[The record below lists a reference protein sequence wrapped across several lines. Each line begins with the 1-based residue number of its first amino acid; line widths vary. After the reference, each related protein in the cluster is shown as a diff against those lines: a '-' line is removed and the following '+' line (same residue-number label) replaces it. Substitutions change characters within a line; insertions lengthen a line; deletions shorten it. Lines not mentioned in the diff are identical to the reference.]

1 MKSILCL
8 FVSLFITTLSDANA
22 SEVDFDYNTFAKHYF
37 DTWVKTQLPT
47 ATKEDLENYLS
58 LLTVD
63 VAWQHI
69 PYQRDDE
76 RKPSGK
82 QDLRKGMTQWLAA
95 NTEYEAELIEVLFG
109 DDVIILKLSGL
120 AKFKDSKGELVS
132 RERNYVD
139 VLELDKGKVSII
151 RRYGK

>member
-8 FVSLFITTLSDANA
+8 LVSLFITILPNANA
-22 SEVDFDYNTFAKHYF
+22 NEVDFDYNTFAKQYF

-58 LLTVD
+58 LLTAD

-69 PYQRDDE
+69 PYQPDDE
-76 RKPSGK
+76 RRPSGK
-82 QDLRKGMTQWLAA
+82 QDLRKGMTRWLAA
-95 NTEYEAELIEVLFG
+95 NTEYKAELIDVLFG
-109 DDVIILKLSGL
+109 DDVIILKLSAQ
-120 AKFKDSKGELVS
+120 AKFADSEGELVS